1 MRIIS
6 HNKEYFI
13 YRIKIELLFISL
25 VIYNF
30 LYIITHK
37 NQFAKKDIKIALC
50 TMGKNENLYVKEF
63 IDYYF
68 KLGIDHIFI
77 YDDNDPNSEQIY
89 KAIDKKYQNNVTI
102 YEAKKFHIDNQS
114 VAFSECY
121 NNNIKKF
128 DWFLMVDMDEF
139 LYIVD
144 ETLKEYLTNRR
155 FNKCDFIKF
164 NWVFTTDNDLLY
176 YDSRPLFERFKP
188 PYIKSEFI
196 KSIIRGNISNLK
208 YWVHSPFISPER
220 NITCNNIGKK
230 IYYKDLNFEGIK
242 PINTKK
248 AYIIHFRYK
257 STEELINKIKRGY
270 SNWFKDDLEKFL
282 KDNIRIYLSIN
293 NPTPEKIRLIE
304 KELNINISDV
314 INDISKKQI
323 YIQKFKKFF
332 GFLF

>member
-1 MRIIS
+1 
-6 HNKEYFI
+6 
-13 YRIKIELLFISL
+13 
-25 VIYNF
+25 
-30 LYIITHK
+30 
-37 NQFAKKDIKIALC
+37 
-50 TMGKNENLYVKEF
+50 
-63 IDYYF
+63 
-68 KLGIDHIFI
+68 
-77 YDDNDPNSEQIY
+77 
-89 KAIDKKYQNNVTI
+89 
-102 YEAKKFHIDNQS
+102 
-114 VAFSECY
+114 
-121 NNNIKKF
+121 
-128 DWFLMVDMDEF
+128 MVDMDEF

-257 STEELINKIKRGY
+257 STEELINKLKRGY
-270 SNWFKDDLEKFL
+270 SNWFKNKLRKFIIRNIETYLKINKPTLEK
-282 KDNIRIYLSIN
+282 IN
-293 NPTPEKIRLIE
+293 LIE
-304 KELNINISDV
+304 KELKVDLS
-314 INDISKKQI
+314 
-323 YIQKFKKFF
+323 KFKRKASK
-332 GFLF
+332 